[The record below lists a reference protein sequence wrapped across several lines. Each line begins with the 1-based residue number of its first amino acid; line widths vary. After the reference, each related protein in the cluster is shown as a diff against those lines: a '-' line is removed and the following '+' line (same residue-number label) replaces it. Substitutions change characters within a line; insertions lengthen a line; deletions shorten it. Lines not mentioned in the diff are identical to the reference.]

1 MAATRRTPLAVF
13 AACTAAAA
21 LFLLFAGGMV
31 TSTDSGLAVPDWPLA
46 YGMVFPPMVGG
57 IFYEHGHRLIAATVG
72 LLVFTLAAWLQR
84 AEPRPWVRR
93 LGWCAAATVVAQG
106 LLGGLTVLLLL
117 PPPVSIAHACLGPT
131 MFTLV
136 VCLAW
141 AVSPAGTM
149 PPSPADLGG
158 TSPVSGGAL
167 TMFTLAAA
175 VMAAVQLLLG
185 AILRH
190 TGQGLAAHIA
200 GAGVLAV
207 SIVSLAVRAHGPGVP
222 AAVRR
227 ASVRLLLLLAA
238 QLGLGLSALRWPAHA
253 VLLTAHQ
260 TTGSLVL
267 AQAVWT
273 AWMAQRLT
281 IGPGS
286 DPRIAGVRPRNASA

>member
-57 IFYEHGHRLIAATVG
+57 IFYEHGHRLVAATVG
-72 LLVFTLAAWLQR
+72 LLIFTLAAWLQR

-93 LGWCAAATVVAQG
+93 LGWCAAASVVAQG

-131 MFTLV
+131 MFTLI

-141 AVSPAGTM
+141 AVSPEGQLA
-149 PPSPADLGG
+149 PSRAPE
-158 TSPVSGGAL
+158 TSWPSL
-167 TMFTLAAA
+167 TAFTLGAA
-175 VMAAVQLLLG
+175 VMAAAQLLLG

-190 TGQGLAAHIA
+190 TGQGLAAHIG

-222 AAVRR
+222 AAIRR
-227 ASVRLLLLLAA
+227 ASVRLLLLLAV

-253 VLLTAHQ
+253 ILLTAHQ

-267 AQAVWT
+267 AQAVWA
-273 AWMAQRLT
+273 AW
-281 IGPGS
+281 
-286 DPRIAGVRPRNASA
+286 IAGPQARGLTPRPGV